1 MIHYLFQSKKIQ
13 LLLLG
18 MISLFLLA
26 GCHEEGE
33 QEIFLTEEERQWLEE
48 KEGDI
53 SIGYTTDYPP
63 VEFLQDGEYAGISAD
78 YFALL
83 EKKLQIE
90 IEMVQFD
97 EWTALMDAA
106 RNREI
111 SGITAATKTPER
123 SEYLNFTVPYIFNPN
138 VIITRENFS
147 EKLSFAKLENS
158 SMDTLV
164 VEEYSI
170 IEYLEKNHSNL
181 EYRTVATASDGLR
194 KVSFGE
200 ADAMIIEVMSA
211 AESIERDN
219 ITNLMVNTET
229 PYESTL
235 SIATRNDWPILNDIF
250 NKGLAQISE
259 AERRE
264 IRERWVPFDRRSIFE
279 NPYFWMTLVSVFIL
293 LIIAIIV
300 VFLWNKTLQKAVT
313 EKTLELEASKKKLMD
328 QFAQLEVTEQKLL
341 EEIEIRKASE
351 EKIKYKSYHDDLT
364 GLHNRAYY
372 TEQIER
378 LQKQNNMP
386 LAIMMIDLNGLK
398 ITNDTLGHQE
408 GDRLLVKAANIIK
421 ACCRSQDMAAR
432 IGGDEFVLIL
442 PEATEADT
450 KGIARNIKQ
459 ACKEAGDEPM
469 VVSLAIGWAV
479 RKNDQKSLLTLFEE
493 AEDHM
498 YQNKMNESE
507 NEKTGILFSM
517 KKLLRDRAIETF
529 EHSQRMQQW
538 ALKIGKALTLA
549 NQEQNALSKL
559 AELHDIGMVGIS
571 KEILNKK
578 EALTE
583 EEWEKVK
590 RHPSLGYK
598 IVSSTPALRQVAE
611 GVLAHHEHWD
621 GKGYP
626 QGLRGEEI
634 PLLARIIAITD
645 AYDVM
650 TQDQPYQKAKSQE
663 EAIQELKR
671 CAGTQ
676 FDPELIRLFL
686 SILQEA
692 KGEQEKM

>member
-1 MIHYLFQSKKIQ
+1 MSHHLFQSKKIQ
-13 LLLLG
+13 LFLLG
-18 MISLFLLA
+18 MIGLFLLA
-26 GCHEEGE
+26 GCRGDGE

-48 KEGDI
+48 KEGQI

-63 VEFLQDGEYAGISAD
+63 VEFLLEGEFAGISAD

-90 IEMVQFD
+90 LEMVEFD
-97 EWTALMDAA
+97 EWTTLMEAA

-147 EKLSFAKLENS
+147 EKLSFAKLENT

-170 IEYLEKNHSNL
+170 IEYLKKNHSNL

-219 ITNLMVNTET
+219 ITNLIVNTET

-250 NKGLAQISE
+250 NKGLAQINE

-279 NPYFWMTLVSVFIL
+279 NPYFWITLVSVFML

-300 VFLWNKTLQKAVT
+300 IFLWNKTLQKAVT

-341 EEIEIRKASE
+341 EEIEIRKESE
-351 EKIKYKSYHDDLT
+351 AKIKYKSYHDDLT

-378 LQKQNNMP
+378 LQKQNTMP

-421 ACCRSQDMAAR
+421 TCCRRQDMAAR

-442 PEATEADT
+442 PEATEKDT
-450 KGIARNIKQ
+450 ENIAKSIKRE
-459 ACKEAGDEPM
+459 CKESGNEPM

-479 RKNDQKSLLTLFEE
+479 RKNDQKSLQTLFEE

-498 YQNKMNESE
+498 YHNKMEESE
-507 NEKTGILFSM
+507 NEKTGILSSM
-517 KKLLRDRAIETF
+517 EKRLRDHAVETLG
-529 EHSQRMQQW
+529 HSQRIKAL
-538 ALKIGKALTLA
+538 ALKLGEALGL
-549 NQEQNALSKL
+549 EQSDLNALARL
-559 AELHDIGMVGIS
+559 AELHDIGMLGIS
-571 KEILNKK
+571 KEVVKK
-578 EALTE
+578 SEALTDA
-583 EEWEKVK
+583 EWEKIK

-663 EAIQELKR
+663 EAIVELKNGS
-671 CAGTQ
+671 GTQ
-676 FDPELIRLFL
+676 FDPTLVNLLL
-686 SILQEA
+686 SILKKE
-692 KGEQEKM
+692 KTEQ